1 MSITDIVSLKI
12 LAKKIGQADR
22 FVASTTLLFMYVF
35 FAFISRESFCV
46 FTTESHTTPLYY
58 TQSTLHSAE
67 CKGGYK
73 LLSYLLMFVY
83 TVHDRIRVNA
93 IWIKAEHVLLLF
105 Y

>member
-46 FTTESHTTPLYY
+46 FTTESHHPLVLHTTCTVLNV
-58 TQSTLHSAE
+58 
-67 CKGGYK
+67 GGYEF
-73 LLSYLLMFVY
+73 LCYLL
-83 TVHDRIRVNA
+83 TT
-93 IWIKAEHVLLLF
+93 
-105 Y
+105 